1 MSIFLRAPGR
11 GEKRGGTMKNVTKRL
26 WVLLFFSVVL
36 VTACGKDADVTPTP
50 TATATQTPNPTPTSE
65 AQTPKPTPTAEPE
78 ATPTTGNESFTE
90 SGGAY
95 SVTLPDGTVLE
106 FTDTP
111 KRIISMGPNITDI
124 LFALGAG
131 DRVVGRTDYCDT
143 PKEVADIPSV
153 GTIFTPDI
161 EAVLAL
167 EPDLVI
173 GSLLFSEETQK
184 QVEDLG
190 IKVAVL
196 YDSENMEGVYQIIRT
211 LGELTGL
218 TEEGNALADQTR
230 KVIEDTIAKYAGEE
244 YANFS
249 APTVYYVSGYGES
262 GDYTSGGTTFIG
274 QILTSAGGKNI
285 AQDVDGWMI
294 AHELLLEAD
303 PQIII
308 IGEGMAADFRATP
321 GYGGLSAVKNNH
333 VFEFDVYHLLERQS
347 HRNAEIFV
355 QLAELFH
362 TPLEQ

>member
-26 WVLLFFSVVL
+26 WVLFCTVMFI
-36 VTACGKDADVTPTP
+36 TMAACGKDVDEITPTP
-50 TATATQTPNPTPTSE
+50 SIQATQTPKVTTPEQEATTPTE
-65 AQTPKPTPTAEPE
+65 AENEPSGS
-78 ATPTTGNESFTE
+78 PDES
-90 SGGAY
+90 GAY

-106 FTDTP
+106 LAGIP
-111 KRIISMGPNITDI
+111 QRIVSMGPNITDM

-143 PKEVADIPSV
+143 PKEAADIPSV
-153 GTIFTPDI
+153 GSIFTPDI
-161 EAVLAL
+161 EAILAL

-184 QVEDLG
+184 QMEDLG

-196 YDSENMEGVYQIIRT
+196 YDSENMEGVYHIIRT

-218 TEEGNALADQTR
+218 TEEGNALAAQTEQA
-230 KVIEDTIAKYAGEE
+230 IEDTIAKYAGDE
-244 YANFS
+244 YADFP

-274 QILTSAGGKNI
+274 QILTAAGGKNI
-285 AQDVDGWMI
+285 AQEVDGWMI

-308 IGEGMAADFRATP
+308 IGEGMAADFCATP
-321 GYGGLSAVKNNH
+321 GYEELSAVKNNH

-347 HRNAEIFV
+347 HRNAEIFA

-362 TPLEQ
+362 TPLIQ